1 MDKHVA
7 PFGHIDYE
15 PIRLCIPLNAACM
28 LRTEA
33 ANAKSIVRRLTGYRI
48 ENTTYC
54 TLGEHSDH
62 FTTEIV
68 KLNGKSCNLLTY
80 VMHQS
85 IKVITFTL
93 HFS

>member
-33 ANAKSIVRRLTGYRI
+33 ATAKSIVRRLTGYRI

-54 TLGEHSDH
+54 TLGEHS
-62 FTTEIV
+62 EIV